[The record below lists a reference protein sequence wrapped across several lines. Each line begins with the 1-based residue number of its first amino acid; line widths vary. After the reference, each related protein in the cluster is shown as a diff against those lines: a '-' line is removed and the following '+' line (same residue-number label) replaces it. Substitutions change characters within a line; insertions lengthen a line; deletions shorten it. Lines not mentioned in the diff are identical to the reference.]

1 MLQSISKK
9 RIYFYLF
16 ILLLLSSTFNFN
28 VISKF
33 KKFNLVNNINVVG
46 LNKKETKILEKNLE
60 FFKKKNIF
68 LISKD
73 EVGQRLNTNSFLDNY
88 TINKILPSKLL
99 VKVKKTDFVGI
110 TIFDGK
116 KFYIGKN
123 GKLTKVSLVKK
134 ETNLPEVFGNF
145 QVNDLLKLQRILE
158 LYNFNLREIKKYY
171 NFKSNRWDIQFENN
185 TILMLP
191 SFNLEKSLKNYRS
204 FIKTKKIIPSQLID
218 LRMNDKIIIS
228 NYEG

>member
-46 LNKKETKILEKNLE
+46 LNKKETTILEKKLE

-68 LISKD
+68 LISKN
-73 EVGQRLNTNSFLDNY
+73 EIVQRLNTNSFLDNY

-99 VKVKKTDFVGI
+99 VKVKKTVFVGI
-110 TIFDGK
+110 TIFEGK

-123 GKLTKVSLVKK
+123 GRLTKVSLVEK
-134 ETNLPEVFGNF
+134 ETNLPEVFGKF
-145 QVNDLLKLQRILE
+145 QVNELLNLQRILE
-158 LYNFNLREIKKYY
+158 LYNFNLSDIKKYY
-171 NFKSNRWDIQFENN
+171 HFKSNRWDIQFENN
-185 TILMLP
+185 TIVMLP
-191 SFNLEKSLKNYRS
+191 SFNLKKSLQNYRS
-204 FIKTKKIIPSQLID
+204 FIKTKKIIPGQLID